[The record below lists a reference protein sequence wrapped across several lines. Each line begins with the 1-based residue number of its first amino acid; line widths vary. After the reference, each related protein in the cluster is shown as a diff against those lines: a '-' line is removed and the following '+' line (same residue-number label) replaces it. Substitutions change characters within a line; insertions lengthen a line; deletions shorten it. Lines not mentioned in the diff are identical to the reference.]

1 MPCFEASRSTATS
14 MAANS
19 DHRPSRSYR
28 ALTFSLIS
36 AVALVLG
43 SGVAHASTIAHFSCL
58 NYSSLPGA
66 AQAIAPTDVTVNVSA
81 FDVPLVNLE
90 TSGSQ
95 STGAGAG
102 KITFQTAQLTVG
114 FSNFRELSL
123 RVADGGTFQA
133 CILSAKLDNGDSVQ
147 CAFNSVIFTSVTAV
161 ASSAVNQSQPDVAY
175 ATLTLSHG
183 GLFIRRSTGSDDGGT
198 GAQPT
203 SPSGSQSG
211 TSAPPQPSSSS
222 GSQSTSTGSAVH
234 Q

>member
-1 MPCFEASRSTATS
+1 MPCFEASRSTATF

-19 DHRPSRSYR
+19 DHRPSHSYR
-28 ALTFSLIS
+28 ALTLGLIS
-36 AVALVLG
+36 AVSLVLG
-43 SGVAHASTIAHFSCL
+43 SGVAHASTLAHFSCQ

-66 AQAIAPTDVTVNVSA
+66 AQPIDPTDVTANASA
-81 FDVPLVNLE
+81 FDISLVNTE

-95 STGAGAG
+95 SSGAGAG
-102 KITFQTAQLTVG
+102 KVTFQTAQLTVG
-114 FSNFRELSL
+114 LSNFRELSL
-123 RVADGGTFQA
+123 RVADGGTFQT
-133 CILSAKLDNGDSVQ
+133 CTLSAKLDNGNSIQ
-147 CAFNSVIFTSVTAV
+147 YIFRSVIFTSVAAV

-222 GSQSTSTGSAVH
+222 GSQSTSTGSAVP